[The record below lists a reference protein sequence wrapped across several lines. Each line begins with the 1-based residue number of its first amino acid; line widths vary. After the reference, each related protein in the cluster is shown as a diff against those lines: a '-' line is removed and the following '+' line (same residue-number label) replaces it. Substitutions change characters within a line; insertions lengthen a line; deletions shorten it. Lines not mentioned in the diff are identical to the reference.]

1 MSFSESQANET
12 VSPQVNK
19 LAKAALI
26 ANVSAVVVILCGAFL
41 TIIMPHAFF
50 LFETVFIGFGTLA
63 SAIGLLLSIAALLQ
77 MKKEPGQEGK
87 VLAILS
93 IVIGLPILLLG
104 FWTEY
109 LVIFGS

>member
-1 MSFSESQANET
+1 MSFSESQSNET
-12 VSPQVNK
+12 VSPQTNK

-26 ANVSAVVVILCGAFL
+26 ANASAVAIILCGAFL
-41 TIIMPHAFF
+41 TIIIPRAFF
-50 LFETVFIGFGTLA
+50 LFETVFIGLGTVA
-63 SAIGLLLSIAALLQ
+63 SAIGLLLSIVALFQ

-104 FWTEY
+104 IWTEY
-109 LVIFGS
+109 LVIFAP